1 VRPAKSCV
9 DERSRARPRRSA
21 LTDFERAP
29 RIARCPSTEPDS
41 SARNHPAEPR
51 IDALITTLLI
61 VALFALLGS
70 GVWIGLA
77 LSGVAW
83 IGMTLFSS
91 RPAGDAMAV
100 TVWGTASSWTLTA
113 LPLFVWMGEILFR
126 TRLSE
131 DMFKGLAPWL
141 ERVPGRLLHTNII
154 GCTIFAAV
162 SGSSAATCATI
173 GKMTLP
179 ELKQRGY
186 PDDITIGTL
195 AGAGTL
201 GLLIPP
207 SIIMIV
213 YGVTANV
220 SIAQLFIAGVLPG
233 VLLAALFS
241 GYIVCWALLHPDRVP
256 AATERTSFAQ
266 KFHASRHLIP
276 VVLLIALVLGSI
288 YTGLATAT
296 EAAAFGVVGS
306 LALSAAQRSLDW
318 SSFRAALLGAT
329 RLYCMIALILAG
341 AAFLTLAMGYI
352 GLPREL
358 AEWIGSLG
366 LTPFALIIALALF
379 YIVLGCFLDGISM
392 VVLTMGVILPTV
404 EKAGIDLLWFGIFIV
419 VVVEMAQITPPV
431 GFNLFV
437 LQGMTKKQITW
448 IAKQALPMFLLMCIA
463 VFAIWYFPS
472 LVTLLPR
479 HMKL

>member
-1 VRPAKSCV
+1 M
-9 DERSRARPRRSA
+9 
-21 LTDFERAP
+21 
-29 RIARCPSTEPDS
+29 
-41 SARNHPAEPR
+41 
-51 IDALITTLLI
+51 DALITTLLI

-83 IGMTLFSS
+83 IAMELFSS

-100 TVWGTASSWTLTA
+100 TIWGSSSSWTLTA
-113 LPLFVWMGEILFR
+113 LPLFCWMGEILFR

-131 DMFKGLAPWL
+131 DMFRGLAPWL

-179 ELKQRGY
+179 ELARRGY
-186 PDDITIGTL
+186 PEGITIGTL

-213 YGVTANV
+213 YGVSANV
-220 SIAQLFIAGVLPG
+220 SIAQLFIAGVIPG
-233 VLLAALFS
+233 ILLAVLFS
-241 GYIVCWALLHPDRVP
+241 GYIVVWALLHPRAIP
-256 AATERTSFAQ
+256 AADERTTFAQ
-266 KFHASRHLIP
+266 KVFASRHLIP
-276 VVLLIALVLGSI
+276 VMLLIATVLGSI
-288 YTGLATAT
+288 YVGVATAT

-306 LALSAAQRSLDW
+306 LAISAAQGSL
-318 SSFRAALLGAT
+318 SRKTFRDSLMGAT

-352 GLPREL
+352 GLPRHL
-358 AEWIGSLG
+358 AAWIGG
-366 LTPFALIIALALF
+366 LELSPFALVVALMVF
-379 YIVLGCFLDGISM
+379 YIILGAFLDGISM

-404 EKAGIDLLWFGIFIV
+404 EAVGIDLLWFGIFV
-419 VVVEMAQITPPV
+419 VLVVEMAQITPPV

-448 IAKQALPMFLLMCIA
+448 IAKHTLPMFGLMIAAVLL
-463 VFAIWYFPS
+463 IWFFPS
-472 LVTLLPR
+472 LVTYLPQQ
-479 HMKL
+479 MKLG